1 MDGTQVQK
9 DNFFKIKI
17 LLVEM
22 YLQDHTEALI
32 QGQRNVES
40 KRKKNKYTMKLTKS
54 KQVQLQ

>member
-32 QGQRNVES
+32 QG
-40 KRKKNKYTMKLTKS
+40 
-54 KQVQLQ
+54 

>member
-9 DNFFKIKI
+9 DNFFVEI

-22 YLQDHTEALI
+22 YSQDHIEALI

-40 KRKKNKYTMKLTKS
+40 KRKKNKYTVKLTKS